1 MNLSEQ
7 IHELNLETSS
17 ILREIGNN
25 IGLSLAQVQLI
36 LAVPFQSISMSEL
49 SQILGIDNSTL
60 TRNLNKLEFSGY
72 VQRNKDD
79 YDKRIF
85 KVSLTKKGLEMKE
98 NIENLLEEYS
108 FKILSELRHEDRQI
122 VFESLEKLS
131 WAFTKIKLSK

>member
-25 IGLSLAQVQLI
+25 LGLTLSQVQL
-36 LAVPFQSISMSEL
+36 LLSVPFTSISMTDL
-49 SQILGIDNSTL
+49 SKTLGIDNSTL
-60 TRNLNKLEFSGY
+60 TRNLNKLEKNHF

-79 YDKRIF
+79 YDGRIYN
-85 KVSLTKKGLEMKE
+85 VILSKKGLEKKDK
-98 NIENLLEEYS
+98 IESQLNDFSYKLLS
-108 FKILSELRHEDRQI
+108 ALSHEDRQT

-131 WAFTKIKLSK
+131 WAFTKTKHS

>member
-25 IGLSLAQVQLI
+25 LGFTLSQVQL
-36 LAVPFQSISMSEL
+36 LLSVPFTSISMTDL
-49 SQILGIDNSTL
+49 SKTLGIDNSTL
-60 TRNLNKLEFSGY
+60 TRNLNKLEKNDF

-79 YDKRIF
+79 YDGRIYN
-85 KVSLTKKGLEMKE
+85 VTLSKKGLEQKDK
-98 NIENLLEEYS
+98 IESQLNDFSYKLLS
-108 FKILSELRHEDRQI
+108 ALSHEDRQT

-131 WAFTKIKLSK
+131 WAFTKTKHS

>member
-25 IGLSLAQVQLI
+25 LGLTLSQVQL
-36 LAVPFQSISMSEL
+36 LLSVPFTSISMTDL
-49 SQILGIDNSTL
+49 SKTLGIDNSTL
-60 TRNLNKLEFSGY
+60 TRNLNKLEKNDF

-79 YDKRIF
+79 YDGRIYN
-85 KVSLTKKGLEMKE
+85 VTLSKKGLEQKDK
-98 NIENLLEEYS
+98 IESQLNDFSYKLLS
-108 FKILSELRHEDRQI
+108 ALSHEDRQT

-131 WAFTKIKLSK
+131 WAFTKTKHS

>member
-25 IGLSLAQVQLI
+25 LGLTLSQVQL
-36 LAVPFQSISMSEL
+36 LLSVPFTSISMTDL
-49 SQILGIDNSTL
+49 SNTLGIDNSTL
-60 TRNLNKLEFSGY
+60 TRNLNKLEKNNF

-79 YDKRIF
+79 YDGRIYN
-85 KVSLTKKGLEMKE
+85 VTLSKKGLEEKDK
-98 NIENLLEEYS
+98 IEFQLNEIS
-108 FKILSELRHEDRQI
+108 FKLLSALSHEDRQS

-131 WAFTKIKLSK
+131 WAFTKTKHS

>member
-25 IGLSLAQVQLI
+25 LGLTLSQVQL
-36 LAVPFQSISMSEL
+36 LLSVPFTSISMTDL
-49 SQILGIDNSTL
+49 SKTLGIDNSTL
-60 TRNLNKLEFSGY
+60 TRNLNKLEKNHF

-79 YDKRIF
+79 YDGRIYN
-85 KVSLTKKGLEMKE
+85 VILSKKGLEKKDK
-98 NIENLLEEYS
+98 IESQLNDFSYKLLS
-108 FKILSELRHEDRQI
+108 ALIHEDRQT

-131 WAFTKIKLSK
+131 WAFTKTKHS

>member
-25 IGLSLAQVQLI
+25 LGLTLSQVQL
-36 LAVPFQSISMSEL
+36 LLSVPFTSISMTDL
-49 SQILGIDNSTL
+49 SNTLGIDNSTL
-60 TRNLNKLEFSGY
+60 TRNLNKLEKNNF

-79 YDKRIF
+79 YDGRIYN
-85 KVSLTKKGLEMKE
+85 VTLSQKGLEEKDK
-98 NIENLLEEYS
+98 IESKLNEIS
-108 FKILSELRHEDRQI
+108 FKLLSALSHEDRQT

-131 WAFTKIKLSK
+131 WAFTKTKHS

>member
-36 LAVPFQSISMSEL
+36 LAVPFSAISMSEL
-49 SQILGIDNSTL
+49 SKILGIDNSTL
-60 TRNLNKLEFSGY
+60 TRNLNKLEFNGF
-72 VQRNKDD
+72 VQRNKDE
-79 YDKRIF
+79 YDKRVF
-85 KVSLTKKGLEMKE
+85 KVYLTKKGLDIKDQ
-98 NIENLLEEYS
+98 IETQLEDYS
-108 FKILSELRHEDRQI
+108 FKILSALSHNDRQI

-131 WAFTKIKLSK
+131 WAFTKIKHS

>member
-25 IGLSLAQVQLI
+25 LGLTLSQVQL
-36 LAVPFQSISMSEL
+36 LLSVPFTSISMTDL
-49 SQILGIDNSTL
+49 SKTLGIDNSTL
-60 TRNLNKLEFSGY
+60 TRNLNKLEKNDF

-79 YDKRIF
+79 YDGRIYN
-85 KVSLTKKGLEMKE
+85 VTLSKKGLKQKDK
-98 NIENLLEEYS
+98 IESQLNDFSYKLLS
-108 FKILSELRHEDRQI
+108 ALSHEDRQT

-131 WAFTKIKLSK
+131 WAFTKTKHS

>member
-25 IGLSLAQVQLI
+25 LGLTLSQVQL
-36 LAVPFQSISMSEL
+36 LLSVPFTSISMTDL
-49 SQILGIDNSTL
+49 SKTLGIDNSTL
-60 TRNLNKLEFSGY
+60 TRNLNKLEKNDF

-79 YDKRIF
+79 YDGRIYN
-85 KVSLTKKGLEMKE
+85 VTLSKKGLELKDK
-98 NIENLLEEYS
+98 IESQLNDFSYKLLS
-108 FKILSELRHEDRQI
+108 ALSHEDRQT

-131 WAFTKIKLSK
+131 WAFTKTKHS